1 MHREDLSKGRHFRL
15 SGRRGH
21 IDLPAGA
28 TTAIQ
33 ITVGFVLMVR
43 KFTGVFAIAD
53 GYVSDL
59 SNTRPSTPCSILFQL
74 RASDKALTS
83 PAPEVLVLYLKR
95 PRRKSWE
102 SRRCGGAL
110 QIQRLEGSRPA
121 GLWDLYL
128 DEAVLIVCEFAATV
142 RGLWF

>member
-43 KFTGVFAIAD
+43 KFTAVFAIAD

-59 SNTRPSTPCSILFQL
+59 SNTRPNTPCSILFQL
-74 RASDKALTS
+74 RARPIKHLRHPGQKA
-83 PAPEVLVLYLKR
+83 
-95 PRRKSWE
+95 
-102 SRRCGGAL
+102 
-110 QIQRLEGSRPA
+110 
-121 GLWDLYL
+121 
-128 DEAVLIVCEFAATV
+128 
-142 RGLWF
+142 

>member
-1 MHREDLSKGRHFRL
+1 MGGWAARKLSRNG
-15 SGRRGH
+15 
-21 IDLPAGA
+21 
-28 TTAIQ
+28 
-33 ITVGFVLMVR
+33 VLGNR
-43 KFTGVFAIAD
+43 
-53 GYVSDL
+53 SSL
-59 SNTRPSTPCSILFQL
+59 
-74 RASDKALTS
+74 
-83 PAPEVLVLYLKR
+83 VLVLYLKR

-128 DEAVLIVCEFAATV
+128 DEAVLIICEFAATV